1 MALREFTDERGRN
14 WTVWDVHPTLAERRR
29 RNAGPPPGMRER
41 RRFVEPR
48 LRIRPSMSLG
58 WLAFEAQDG
67 ERRRLAPIPETPPM
81 MWFEAPEEKLRAWC
95 AMAQP
100 APPARRLIE

>member
-1 MALREFTDERGRN
+1 MAFREFVDERGRK

-41 RRFVEPR
+41 RRFVEQR
-48 LRIRPSMSLG
+48 LHIRANMAHG

-67 ERRRLAPIPETPPM
+67 ERRRLAPIPGDSEGWQNASVTQ
-81 MWFEAPEEKLRAWC
+81 LRTWC
-95 AMAQP
+95 ARADP